1 MAAVT
6 TCCRYEPSLEDLL
19 ADEVM
24 ATVLRSAGFD
34 RKGFRAMM
42 AETARRLGDGRLD
55 DGRIDRPE
63 NRHHRDADPYGC

>member
-24 ATVLRSAGFD
+24 AAVLRSAGFD
-34 RKGFRAMM
+34 RQGFRAMM
-42 AETARRLGDGRLD
+42 SETARRLD
-55 DGRIDRPE
+55 DGRIDRPPV
-63 NRHHRDADPYGC
+63 RHRRDTDPCDC

>member
-6 TCCRYEPSLEDLL
+6 ACCRYEPSFEDLL

-34 RKGFRAMM
+34 RQGFRAMM
-42 AETARRLGDGRLD
+42 AETARRLD
-55 DGRIDRPE
+55 DGGVGRPPVG
-63 NRHHRDADPYGC
+63 HSRDADPYDC

>member
-24 ATVLRSAGFD
+24 APVLRSAGFD
-34 RKGFRAMM
+34 RQGFRAMM
-42 AETARRLGDGRLD
+42 AETARRLD
-55 DGRIDRPE
+55 DGRPGRPPITH
-63 NRHHRDADPYGC
+63 RRDADPYDC

>member
-34 RKGFRAMM
+34 RQGFRAMM
-42 AETARRLGDGRLD
+42 AETARRLDDGRLD
-55 DGRIDRPE
+55 DGRIDQPGD
-63 NRHHRDADPYGC
+63 RHHCGADPYDC

>member
-34 RKGFRAMM
+34 RQGFRAMM
-42 AETARRLGDGRLD
+42 AETARRLD
-55 DGRIDRPE
+55 DGGIDRPPVD
-63 NRHHRDADPYGC
+63 HDRDADPYDC

>member
-34 RKGFRAMM
+34 RQGFRDMI
-42 AETARRLGDGRLD
+42 AETARRLDDGRLD
-55 DGRIDRPE
+55 DGRAGRPPIDHR
-63 NRHHRDADPYGC
+63 RDADPYDC

>member
-6 TCCRYEPSLEDLL
+6 ACCRYEPSLEDLL

-34 RKGFRAMM
+34 RQGFRAMM
-42 AETARRLGDGRLD
+42 TETARRLDNGRTGYPPSRHGD
-55 DGRIDRPE
+55 
-63 NRHHRDADPYGC
+63 DADPYDY